1 MPQAQQL
8 ACWAS
13 TVDVFKILKSDPSVV
28 GVDLVVDGI
37 DLGGASDRIINGLLD
52 QSSGPLMLSLINSQ
66 IQAVFSELGS
76 KCLTGQSGGGG
87 GSSAHN
93 EPSKH
98 EWWSGNGVVASSSG
112 IFLSGFIVMV
122 VGLAVWI
129 LKQRHKGGSYDVDDA
144 LVQLSE
150 SLDDKKKYNSESNN
164 VSSASQ
170 EGSSMRYTHHRQY
183 HHGPHAISSFT
194 PVLLSVLILGNMA
207 LFLWSNL
214 SIGANVNLLIAAGSE
229 HISPNQ
235 PVFQFSLGDTVHDM
249 WQAGVYPLAILI
261 AFFSGA

>member
-28 GVDLVVDGI
+28 GVDLVVDDI
-37 DLGGASDRIINGLLD
+37 DVGGASDRIINGLLG
-52 QSSGPLMLSLINSQ
+52 QSSGPLMLSLINSL
-66 IQAVFSELGS
+66 IQAVLSDLS
-76 KCLTGQSGGGG
+76 TKCLTAGSAGASGE
-87 GSSAHN
+87 SSAHN
-93 EPSKH
+93 EPSTH
-98 EWWSGNGVVASSSG
+98 WWWSEKGMTAGG
-112 IFLSGFIVMV
+112 YILLGCLLTV
-122 VGLAVWI
+122 VGLAVWSGRKFHQDKV
-129 LKQRHKGGSYDVDDA
+129 LSDDFRVNDDY
-144 LVQLSE
+144 LEQFSE
-150 SLDDKKKYNSESNN
+150 SLGDRERHYIEERNSADSTARENSIRMITHRSPNM
-164 VSSASQ
+164 SRFISAL
-170 EGSSMRYTHHRQY
+170 M
-183 HHGPHAISSFT
+183 
-194 PVLLSVLILGNMA
+194 SVLILGNMA